1 MSRKFRIKDN
11 FNRNRALLLLT
22 FCPVSTWLV
31 PACTTVEAFVL
42 TVSSDSSLIVS
53 QACDSGGEVGHSLFT
68 LSSLSPLHLLVSNT
82 ILIVLE
88 CKYNSR
94 LNQPKQ
100 QRLQALIS
108 LSKAF
113 HHWLRR
119 EEIKFTWL
127 TVQPWIYALIP
138 HCGPGHFVC
147 CNWKNMKVASY
158 NIWSP
163 LAIPLENV
171 NSSNFRLEF
180 SLGRI
185 KQKKSHWGWGMIN
198 KFILFYSP

>member
-1 MSRKFRIKDN
+1 MHHSQSLCIDCFFRFFTNCITGMWQWGRSWTLPIYFIFTVTTTSVGWN
-11 FNRNRALLLLT
+11 IYLL
-22 FCPVSTWLV
+22 
-31 PACTTVEAFVL
+31 
-42 TVSSDSSLIVS
+42 
-53 QACDSGGEVGHSLFT
+53 
-68 LSSLSPLHLLVSNT
+68 NT
-82 ILIVLE
+82 ISIVLE
-88 CKYNSR
+88 CKYSYR

-100 QRLQALIS
+100 QRLQSLIS

-127 TVQPWIYALIP
+127 TVQPWIYVLIP

-147 CNWKNMKVASY
+147 CNWKNMKVTSY

-163 LAIPLENV
+163 LAIPLENL
-171 NSSNFRLEF
+171 NSSNFHFKF
-180 SLGRI
+180 SPGRI

-198 KFILFYSP
+198 

>member
-68 LSSLSPLHLLVSNT
+68 LSSLSPLHLLVLNT

-88 CKYNSR
+88 CKYNYR

-100 QRLQALIS
+100 QRLQALMS

-113 HHWLRR
+113 HHWLRQ

-171 NSSNFRLEF
+171 NSSNFCFKF
-180 SLGRI
+180 SPGRI
-185 KQKKSHWGWGMIN
+185 NKRNHIEVEGW
-198 KFILFYSP
+198 

>member
-22 FCPVSTWLV
+22 FCPVSTWLF
-31 PACTTVEAFVL
+31 PACTTVKAFVL

-68 LSSLSPLHLLVSNT
+68 LSSLSPLHLLVLNT

-88 CKYNSR
+88 CKYNYR
-94 LNQPKQ
+94 LKQPKQ

-108 LSKAF
+108 MSKAF
-113 HHWLRR
+113 HHWFRR

-127 TVQPWIYALIP
+127 TVQPWIYVLIP

-147 CNWKNMKVASY
+147 CNWKNMKVTSY

-163 LAIPLENV
+163 LAIPLENL
-171 NSSNFRLEF
+171 NSSNFHFKF
-180 SLGRI
+180 SPGRI

-198 KFILFYSP
+198 

>member
-1 MSRKFRIKDN
+1 MRELERGKREQESCNWMSRKFRIKDN

-22 FCPVSTWLV
+22 FCPVSTSLV

-113 HHWLRR
+113 HH
-119 EEIKFTWL
+119 
-127 TVQPWIYALIP
+127 
-138 HCGPGHFVC
+138 
-147 CNWKNMKVASY
+147 
-158 NIWSP
+158 
-163 LAIPLENV
+163 
-171 NSSNFRLEF
+171 
-180 SLGRI
+180 
-185 KQKKSHWGWGMIN
+185 
-198 KFILFYSP
+198 

>member
-68 LSSLSPLHLLVSNT
+68 LSSLSPLHLLVLNT

-88 CKYNSR
+88 CKYNYR
-94 LNQPKQ
+94 LKQPKQ

-108 LSKAF
+108 MSKAF
-113 HHWLRR
+113 HHWFRR

-127 TVQPWIYALIP
+127 TVQPWIYVLIP

-147 CNWKNMKVASY
+147 CNWKNMKVTSY

-163 LAIPLENV
+163 LAIPLENL
-171 NSSNFRLEF
+171 NSSNFHFKF
-180 SLGRI
+180 SPGRI

-198 KFILFYSP
+198 